1 MARRPSTAAGR
12 RRQALVIA
20 RRARAGSTSARQRI
34 LTTADRL
41 FYGEG
46 IQATGVQRV
55 VEEAEV
61 TRVTFYRHFPSKDD
75 LVLAYLDARATR
87 AHAAVQRILDA
98 HADDPRAALL
108 AWNQAVVDDG
118 VIDEYRG
125 CTFVNAAAEYGDSA
139 HPVRRAAIAQRTWV
153 NDTTRRLLTEA
164 GHPDPEVAARTLL
177 ALRTGF
183 VFASGL
189 EDPPEGARDFL
200 AACERVIDQR

>member
-1 MARRPSTAAGR
+1 MVRRPATAAGR
-12 RRQALVIA
+12 RQRALATA
-20 RRARAGSTSARQRI
+20 RRERAATTKARDRI

-46 IQATGVQRV
+46 IQAVGVQRV

-75 LVLAYLDARATR
+75 LVLAYLDARAKR
-87 AHAAVQRILDA
+87 AHAAVGRILEA
-98 HADDPRAALL
+98 HAGDPRRALEVW
-108 AWNQAVVDDG
+108 AQAVVDDG

-125 CTFVNAAAEYGDSA
+125 CTFVNAAAEYGDGQ

-153 NDTTRRLLTEA
+153 KDTTAQLLREA
-164 GHPDPEVAARTLL
+164 GHPDPDAAARTLL

-183 VFASGL
+183 VFAAGL

-200 AACERVIDQR
+200 AACRRVVDGA